1 MNIALINT
9 NQIRPPISPVGLE
22 YIAEALHA
30 AGHEVHVLDLC
41 WEADIASA
49 VAAFYFGRNRPWPT
63 TLVCLLYGLL
73 DAGQIRLQT
82 FGLPP
87 NLIQTIP
94 YLMVVVALCI
104 SGLRMTRRERSIP

>member
-49 VAAFYFGRNRPWPT
+49 VAAFYRGRDFNLT
-63 TLVCLLYGLL
+63 GLTLRNTDDCAFSG
-73 DAGQIRLQT
+73 RES
-82 FGLPP
+82 F
-87 NLIQTIP
+87 IP
-94 YLMVVVALCI
+94 GFADTVALVRAQD
-104 SGLRMTRRERSIP
+104 SGLIAIGGSGYSVMPEAVLGA